1 VRRENAVA
9 SPAAVPPDSARE
21 GRLLNA
27 RVPCTHSA
35 EKSAPADAG
44 RRAVELG
51 MDLQSVD
58 ADEVAACEEAV
69 AILARRRRATSRV
82 GLRE

>member
-1 VRRENAVA
+1 
-9 SPAAVPPDSARE
+9 
-21 GRLLNA
+21 
-27 RVPCTHSA
+27 
-35 EKSAPADAG
+35 
-44 RRAVELG
+44 